1 MKISSVVFALLT
13 RALFGDLCSAINV
26 TITPSPF
33 TVAQEGQNITLS
45 CVVSQ
50 RRRNAALPVVKWTFL
65 PAGTDRQEDELLI
78 ARVNMRK
85 ARFYGNY
92 TKSFPWPKLKLTVVK
107 QGKIFDLMILNV
119 GEGDR
124 GLYMCRV
131 QEFKKHQD
139 RWKASSNC
147 TAATELRVHVLPAT
161 KAKDSLWSLFEDV
174 YLCAVLICS
183 VGLLCMC
190 MFTVTVT
197 CQYVQRKQRLKDNY
211 HLVKSPQNSS
221 GETVTSLVSVS
232 PALPQKERRYRKKRS
247 REYQEETPP
256 EIPAKAPIGDKTRKP
271 KLLKPQPRKVVLPK
285 IVEEN
290 LTYAELDLVKPI
302 PEAKASRSGTVY
314 AQILFG
320 EQLVP
325 VGAPLTFLLTLTFTM
340 NCGKPHL
347 RVSRFMN
354 TRLNKLETSVV
365 MNVNQCIFNCDFLL
379 VCSQHYLPH
388 NICVQSGFVCQAA
401 VHNDHNSTELIL
413 T

>member
-13 RALFGDLCSAINV
+13 RALFEDFCLAINV

-65 PAGTDRQEDELLI
+65 PAGTDRPEDELLI

-92 TKSFPWPKLKLTVVK
+92 TKSFSWPKMKLTVVK
-107 QGKIFDLMILNV
+107 QGKIFDLLILNV
-119 GEGDR
+119 SEGDR
-124 GLYMCRV
+124 GLYICRV

-139 RWKASSNC
+139 RWKASSNS

-161 KAKDSLWSLFEDV
+161 KAKESLWSLFEDV

-197 CQYVQRKQRLKDNY
+197 CQYIQRKQRLKDNY

-232 PALPQKERRYRKKRS
+232 PALPKKERRYRKKRS
-247 REYQEETPP
+247 RDYQEEIPP

-302 PEAKASRSGTVY
+302 PEPKASCSGTVY

-320 EQLVP
+320 EQQL
-325 VGAPLTFLLTLTFTM
+325 
-340 NCGKPHL
+340 
-347 RVSRFMN
+347 
-354 TRLNKLETSVV
+354 
-365 MNVNQCIFNCDFLL
+365 
-379 VCSQHYLPH
+379 
-388 NICVQSGFVCQAA
+388 
-401 VHNDHNSTELIL
+401 
-413 T
+413 

>member
-1 MKISSVVFALLT
+1 MKISSVVLTFLTQVLL
-13 RALFGDLCSAINV
+13 RDLCLAVNV

-33 TVAQEGQNITLS
+33 TVAQEGQNITLT

-65 PAGTDRQEDELLI
+65 PAGAERPEDELLI

-107 QGKIFDLMILNV
+107 QGKIFDLLILNV
-119 GEGDR
+119 SEGDR
-124 GLYMCRV
+124 GLYTCRV

-147 TAATELRVHVLPAT
+147 TAATELRVHVLPAI
-161 KAKDSLWSLFEDV
+161 KAKESLWSLFEDV

-211 HLVKSPQNSS
+211 YLVKSPQNSS
-221 GETVTSLVSVS
+221 GETVTSLVNAS
-232 PALPQKERRYRKKRS
+232 PALPKKERRYRKKRN
-247 REYQEETPP
+247 RDYQKEIPP

-271 KLLKPQPRKVVLPK
+271 KLLKPQPRKVL
-285 IVEEN
+285 
-290 LTYAELDLVKPI
+290 
-302 PEAKASRSGTVY
+302 
-314 AQILFG
+314 
-320 EQLVP
+320 
-325 VGAPLTFLLTLTFTM
+325 LLTT
-340 NCGKPHL
+340 
-347 RVSRFMN
+347 
-354 TRLNKLETSVV
+354 
-365 MNVNQCIFNCDFLL
+365 NQ
-379 VCSQHYLPH
+379 
-388 NICVQSGFVCQAA
+388 G
-401 VHNDHNSTELIL
+401 IL
-413 T
+413 TVLCGLP

>member
-13 RALFGDLCSAINV
+13 RALFEDLCLAINV

-45 CVVSQ
+45 CIVSQ

-65 PAGTDRQEDELLI
+65 PAGTDRPEDELLI

-92 TKSFPWPKLKLTVVK
+92 TKSFSWPKMKLTVVK
-107 QGKIFDLMILNV
+107 QGKIFDLLILNV
-119 GEGDR
+119 SEGDR
-124 GLYMCRV
+124 GLYICRV

-139 RWKASSNC
+139 RWKASSNA

-161 KAKDSLWSLFEDV
+161 KAKESLWSLFEDV

-197 CQYVQRKQRLKDNY
+197 CQYIQRKQRLKDNY

-221 GETVTSLVSVS
+221 GETVTSVISVS
-232 PALPQKERRYRKKRS
+232 PALPKKERRYRKKRS
-247 REYQEETPP
+247 RDYQEEIPP

-271 KLLKPQPRKVVLPK
+271 KLLKPQPRKVVLPR

-302 PEAKASRSGTVY
+302 PETKASCSGTVY

-320 EQLVP
+320 EQQL
-325 VGAPLTFLLTLTFTM
+325 
-340 NCGKPHL
+340 
-347 RVSRFMN
+347 
-354 TRLNKLETSVV
+354 
-365 MNVNQCIFNCDFLL
+365 
-379 VCSQHYLPH
+379 
-388 NICVQSGFVCQAA
+388 
-401 VHNDHNSTELIL
+401 
-413 T
+413 

>member
-1 MKISSVVFALLT
+1 MRAAQVCRYLLT
-13 RALFGDLCSAINV
+13 VSRAILITGCLSHARGDGAHEEKLEIKYVMIGCAIGLFFLVGFIIVKLYIIRKHLHDNS
-26 TITPSPF
+26 TD
-33 TVAQEGQNITLS
+33 AQRRSSRN
-45 CVVSQ
+45 
-50 RRRNAALPVVKWTFL
+50 RRRNAALPVVKWTFR
-65 PAGTDRQEDELLI
+65 PAGTDRPEEELLI

-107 QGKIFDLMILNV
+107 QGKIFDLLILNV
-119 GEGDR
+119 SEDDR

-131 QEFKKHQD
+131 QEFKKQQD

-147 TAATELRVHVLPAT
+147 TAATELRVHVLPAS

-232 PALPQKERRYRKKRS
+232 PALPEKERKYRKKRS
-247 REYQEETPP
+247 KDCQEEEPP
-256 EIPAKAPIGDKTRKP
+256 EIPAKVPIGDKTRKP

-302 PEAKASRSGTVY
+302 PETKASRSGTVY

-320 EQLVP
+320 EQQL
-325 VGAPLTFLLTLTFTM
+325 
-340 NCGKPHL
+340 
-347 RVSRFMN
+347 
-354 TRLNKLETSVV
+354 
-365 MNVNQCIFNCDFLL
+365 
-379 VCSQHYLPH
+379 
-388 NICVQSGFVCQAA
+388 
-401 VHNDHNSTELIL
+401 
-413 T
+413 

>member
-13 RALFGDLCSAINV
+13 RALFGDRTAISDVGGWRRGIEVLLPAQPTYLCLSINV

-33 TVAQEGQNITLS
+33 TVAQEGQNITLT

-50 RRRNAALPVVKWTFL
+50 RRRNTALPVVKWTFL
-65 PAGTDRQEDELLI
+65 PAGTDRPEDELLI

-92 TKSFPWPKLKLTVVK
+92 TKSFLWPKLKLTVVK
-107 QGKIFDLMILNV
+107 QGKTFELLILNV
-119 GEGDR
+119 SEDDR

-161 KAKDSLWSLFEDV
+161 KAKESLWRLFEDV

-221 GETVTSLVSVS
+221 GDTVTSVVSVS
-232 PALPQKERRYRKKRS
+232 PALPKKERRYRKKRS
-247 REYQEETPP
+247 RDYQEEIPP
-256 EIPAKAPIGDKTRKP
+256 EIPAKAPIRDKTRKP
-271 KLLKPQPRKVVLPK
+271 KLLKPQLRKVVLPK

-290 LTYAELDLVKPI
+290 LTYAELDLVKPT
-302 PEAKASRSGTVY
+302 PETKASRSGTVY
-314 AQILFG
+314 AQILFE
-320 EQLVP
+320 EQQL
-325 VGAPLTFLLTLTFTM
+325 
-340 NCGKPHL
+340 
-347 RVSRFMN
+347 
-354 TRLNKLETSVV
+354 
-365 MNVNQCIFNCDFLL
+365 
-379 VCSQHYLPH
+379 
-388 NICVQSGFVCQAA
+388 
-401 VHNDHNSTELIL
+401 
-413 T
+413 

>member
-1 MKISSVVFALLT
+1 MKISSVLLALLT
-13 RALFGDLCSAINV
+13 RLLLGDLCLSINV
-26 TITPSPF
+26 TISPAPF
-33 TVAQEGQNITLS
+33 TVAQQGQNISLS

-65 PAGTDRQEDELLI
+65 PEGADRPEDELLI

-107 QGKIFDLMILNV
+107 QGKVFDLDILNV
-119 GEGDR
+119 SEGDR

-139 RWKASSNC
+139 RWKASANC

-161 KAKDSLWSLFEDV
+161 KAKESLWSLFEDV

-232 PALPQKERRYRKKRS
+232 PALPKKERRYRKKRS
-247 REYQEETPP
+247 RDYQDEIPP

-302 PEAKASRSGTVY
+302 PEPKASSSGTVY

-320 EQLVP
+320 EQQL
-325 VGAPLTFLLTLTFTM
+325 
-340 NCGKPHL
+340 
-347 RVSRFMN
+347 
-354 TRLNKLETSVV
+354 
-365 MNVNQCIFNCDFLL
+365 
-379 VCSQHYLPH
+379 
-388 NICVQSGFVCQAA
+388 
-401 VHNDHNSTELIL
+401 
-413 T
+413 

>member
-13 RALFGDLCSAINV
+13 RVLFGDLCLAINV
-26 TITPSPF
+26 TITPYPF
-33 TVAQEGQNITLS
+33 TVAQEGQNITLT

-65 PAGTDRQEDELLI
+65 PAGTDRPEDELLI

-107 QGKIFDLMILNV
+107 QGKIFDLFILNV
-119 GEGDR
+119 SEGDR

-131 QEFKKHQD
+131 QEFKKHQA

-161 KAKDSLWSLFEDV
+161 KAKESLWSLFEDV

-197 CQYVQRKQRLKDNY
+197 CQIIQRKQRLKASKCSDSS
-211 HLVKSPQNSS
+211 VTWFFCSS
-221 GETVTSLVSVS
+221 GETVTSVASVS
-232 PALPQKERRYRKKRS
+232 PALPKKERRYRKKRS
-247 REYQEETPP
+247 RDYQEEIPP
-256 EIPAKAPIGDKTRKP
+256 EIPAKGKYQSWEHSE
-271 KLLKPQPRKVVLPK
+271 LKCFPK

-302 PEAKASRSGTVY
+302 PEPKASRSGTVY

-320 EQLVP
+320 EQQL
-325 VGAPLTFLLTLTFTM
+325 
-340 NCGKPHL
+340 
-347 RVSRFMN
+347 
-354 TRLNKLETSVV
+354 
-365 MNVNQCIFNCDFLL
+365 
-379 VCSQHYLPH
+379 
-388 NICVQSGFVCQAA
+388 
-401 VHNDHNSTELIL
+401 
-413 T
+413 

>member
-13 RALFGDLCSAINV
+13 RALLGDVCLCVNV
-26 TITPSPF
+26 TISPSPF
-33 TVAQEGQNITLS
+33 TVAQEGQNITLT

-65 PAGTDRQEDELLI
+65 PAGTDRLEDELLI

-92 TKSFPWPKLKLTVVK
+92 TKSFPWPKMKLTVVK
-107 QGKIFDLMILNV
+107 QGKIFELLILNV
-119 GEGDR
+119 SEGDQ

-139 RWKASSNC
+139 RWKAASNC
-147 TAATELRVHVLPAT
+147 TAATELRVHVQPAV
-161 KAKDSLWSLFEDV
+161 KAKESLWSLFEDV

-197 CQYVQRKQRLKDNY
+197 CQYIQRKQRLKDNY

-232 PALPQKERRYRKKRS
+232 PALPKKERRYRKKRS
-247 REYQEETPP
+247 RDYQEEKPP
-256 EIPAKAPIGDKTRKP
+256 EIPAKAPIGDKTRRP

-285 IVEEN
+285 IVEES
-290 LTYAELDLVKPI
+290 LTYAELDLVKPV
-302 PEAKASRSGTVY
+302 PDTKASCSGTVY

-320 EQLVP
+320 EQQL
-325 VGAPLTFLLTLTFTM
+325 
-340 NCGKPHL
+340 
-347 RVSRFMN
+347 
-354 TRLNKLETSVV
+354 
-365 MNVNQCIFNCDFLL
+365 
-379 VCSQHYLPH
+379 
-388 NICVQSGFVCQAA
+388 
-401 VHNDHNSTELIL
+401 
-413 T
+413 